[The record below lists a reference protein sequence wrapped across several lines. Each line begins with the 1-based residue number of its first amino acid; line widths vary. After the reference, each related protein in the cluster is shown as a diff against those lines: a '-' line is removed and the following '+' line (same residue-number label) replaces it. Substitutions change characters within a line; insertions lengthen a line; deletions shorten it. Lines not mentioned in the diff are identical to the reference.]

1 MDGFMEDFLLTEPT
15 EMGIVTSE
23 EIQALQKALLAPE
36 STDDLYQ
43 TPGGVLTRQSLEG
56 MLADLTLNEK
66 DFTYWRDVNK
76 MRAFSTVEEYDQQ
89 VGLGVSDGG
98 FVGQI
103 ENPEF
108 RDADF
113 DKQIAIVKYMSEG
126 WQVGD
131 VAAATNTIINQKT
144 RQQRSAMLR
153 ILRNLD
159 MKFYNGNSAMVPEEF
174 DGLEKTIAGQSSDQV
189 RDIRGANISQSVF
202 NVVAQLIHEGNGNPD
217 NAKIY
222 SSPAGRQN
230 IHEIISGA
238 RTNTI
243 QNFYSDSGDANMTI
257 GGRINFVETPF
268 GTMVCRTDK
277 ILGMAYE
284 ARDVPKVRNTAG
296 SFVEGATSEKAPSI
310 PTITLV
316 VDAPTVT
323 GSLFSAAGV
332 RPSGTKQNYRVAA
345 KNRYGRSIA
354 SVVVETGSAVG
365 AVGAVTITIIPNQ
378 NDSGSKTPT
387 CFEIFGEKVY
397 GSGKFRYLTTVA
409 ADASPLADV
418 TYQDLNLYIP
428 ETARMFVIDQTSA
441 GEQRVT
447 TFSQLLPIHN
457 TNLAKIGRFDHG
469 LINLY
474 GVPKYYKPNVLVEIR
489 NVNVEQAFVNNFNI
503 V

>member
-1 MDGFMEDFLLTEPT
+1 MEDFLFAETTEV
-15 EMGIVTSE
+15 GVAKAE
-23 EIQALQKALLAPE
+23 EISALQKALLAPG
-36 STDDLYQ
+36 SSDDLYN

-56 MLADLTLNEK
+56 MLADLTLNEN
-66 DFTYWRDVNK
+66 DFTYWKDVSK
-76 MRAFSTVEEYDQQ
+76 MKAFSTVEEYDQQ
-89 VGLGVSDGG
+89 IGLGVSDGG
-98 FVGQI
+98 FVGQM

-113 DKQIAIVKYMSEG
+113 DKQIAIVKFLSEG

-131 VAAATNTIINQKT
+131 VASSTNTIINQMV
-144 RQQRSAMLR
+144 RQKRSAMLR

-159 MKFYNGNSAMVPEEF
+159 MKLYNGNSAMVSEEF

-189 RDIRGANISQSVF
+189 RDLRGANISQTNF
-202 NVVAQLIHEGNGNPD
+202 NVAAQLIHEGNGNPD

-230 IHEIISGA
+230 IHDIISGTRA
-238 RTNTI
+238 STI

-277 ILGMAYE
+277 LLGLAYE
-284 ARDVPKVRNTAG
+284 ARSVPKIYNSSTKI
-296 SFVEGATSEKAPSI
+296 FVEGATSEKAPST
-310 PTITLV
+310 PAVSLAV
-316 VDAPTVT
+316 NAATVT
-323 GSLFSAAGV
+323 GSLFTSSGV
-332 RPSGTKQNYRVAA
+332 RPSGTKLNYRVSARN
-345 KNRYGRSIA
+345 KYGRSIA
-354 SVVVETGSAVG
+354 SVAAESAS
-365 AVGAVTITIIPNQ
+365 ATDALGAVTLTITPNV

-387 CFEIFGEKVY
+387 CFEIYGEKVY
-397 GSGKFRYLTTVA
+397 GSGEYRYITTVA
-409 ADASPLADV
+409 ANASPLVAV
-418 TYQDLNLYIP
+418 TYQDKNLYIP
-428 ETARMFVIDQTSA
+428 GTARMFIVDQTSV

-447 TFSQLLPIHN
+447 SFSQLLPIHN
-457 TNLAKIGRFDHG
+457 TDLGKIGRYDHG

-489 NVNVEQAFVNNFNI
+489 NVNVEQAFVNNYNL